1 MTSDT
6 TDGAAASEA
15 AKLPDPLYPTV
26 TAWVNGHFVLMYKR
40 TLGGE
45 FRWCAQWWQHA
56 EAISRFTALW
66 YAWESLRLQG
76 STSVGI
82 WYRDHLDHQ
91 LPILLGPRGPFYQ
104 CTETEHLEPHQA
116 TVAPTPPHWWD
127 HTQAAAAQWEV

>member
-1 MTSDT
+1 MTNNSTADT
-6 TDGAAASEA
+6 TV
-15 AKLPDPLYPTV
+15 AKPADPLYPTV
-26 TAWVNGHFVLMYKR
+26 TNWVDAHFIPMYRR

-45 FRWCAQWWQHA
+45 FRWCAQWWQHS

-76 STSVGI
+76 STGIGI

-91 LPILLGPRGPFYQ
+91 LPILLGNRGPFYQ

-116 TVAPTPPHWWD
+116 RQQPAPTGWWE
-127 HTQAAAAQWEV
+127 QAARHHAAAGSREA